1 MRLLLTNDDGINAPG
16 LKALMRAFHPGHQL
30 TVIAPEVEQS
40 AVGHAITLS
49 QPIQVHRLNDSD
61 GIVVF
66 AVRGTPAD
74 CVKLAYWELMAQA
87 RPELIVSGI
96 NRGANVGL
104 NLLYSGTVSAA
115 TEAAGLGLSGLAVS
129 LDTFDLEADYTPAAR
144 LTGLLIDRLA
154 GFGLSPGQALN
165 VNIPFRPDLSLDL
178 CRLTKQGLVRPQE
191 EFIARRDPRDNLY
204 YWQAEEKIEAAL
216 DPASDQAVLA
226 QGFVSITPIHFDLTD
241 HQTLNRLAGSLGQ
254 DGRWGANSLEKAPQ
268 INPSF
273 PRPTHHLE

>member
-16 LKALMRAFHPGHQL
+16 LKALIKGLSPRHQI
-30 TVIAPEVEQS
+30 TVVAPEVEQS

-49 QPIQVHRLNDSD
+49 EPIQVRRLQD
-61 GIVVF
+61 GDPAVVW

-74 CVKLAYWELMAQA
+74 CVKLAFWELMANN

-104 NLLYSGTVSAA
+104 NVLYSGTVSAA

-129 LDTFDLEADYTPAAR
+129 LDTFDLQADYTPAAD

-165 VNIPFRPDLSLDL
+165 VNIPLRSDLSLDL
-178 CRLTKQGLVRPQE
+178 CRLTKQGLARPQE

-204 YWQAEEKIEAAL
+204 YWQAEERISTAL
-216 DPASDQAVLA
+216 DPASDQAALA
-226 QGFVSITPIHFDLTD
+226 QGLVSITPIHFDLTD
-241 HQTLNRLAGSLGQ
+241 HQALDKLARSGIRGNQFFRKGS
-254 DGRWGANSLEKAPQ
+254 P
-268 INPSF
+268 
-273 PRPTHHLE
+273 